1 MNLHSSFLMA
11 TLDGGNGAYH
21 NNNAHNSSLLYK
33 VVKPIEEKQ

>member
-1 MNLHSSFLMA
+1 MA